1 MKFIRI
7 SIAVI
12 ALVLTMSAT
21 RAEDLIK
28 IAIGQ
33 RGVFE
38 NCISELGQD
47 RGFFKKY
54 GLKLEILYTQGGG
67 ETLQAILSHSVDMG
81 IVGTLQ
87 TMGAYAKGAP
97 LRAIGAT
104 MRGAYEYWYVP
115 AESPI
120 KSFKDAAGKSVAF
133 SNSGLVQQSD
143 GSWAGAALRRRGQS
157 SRDRQ
162 PGANFHPD
170 HERTG

>member
-1 MKFIRI
+1 MKFTRI
-7 SIAVI
+7 SIAVV
-12 ALVLTMSAT
+12 ALLSMSAA

-38 NCISELGQD
+38 NCISEIGQD

-104 MRGAYEYWYVP
+104 MRPSPSAP
-115 AESPI
+115 ACRIS
-120 KSFKDAAGKSVAF
+120 ASVAGPIQR
-133 SNSGLVQQSD
+133 SGPTRL
-143 GSWAGAALRRRGQS
+143 
-157 SRDRQ
+157 
-162 PGANFHPD
+162 
-170 HERTG
+170 